1 MWDHIINI
9 QVSYCIQKP
18 KSLELMN
25 FKKKILKMN
34 NLQFLPNNIFI
45 RFFEELKNNI

>member
-25 FKKKILKMN
+25 FKKKFKKWTIYSFYLII
-34 NLQFLPNNIFI
+34 FL
-45 RFFEELKNNI
+45 